1 MNDSRND
8 RLLSSALRAVAE
20 DDEMLLHA
28 PPGVEAKLLA
38 EVRAID
44 RMRRSRRLA
53 VVAAAAAVLFVA
65 IALPFR
71 QQAGRQPAVTDAGPA
86 SAGATREVVTEFF
99 PLEYSVVPVT
109 DGHVLRLQVPR
120 AALASF
126 GVAAFDAPDNTS
138 ATVPADVVV
147 GNDGLA
153 RAVRF
158 VRVVNIQEQE
168 EQKP

>member
-53 VVAAAAAVLFVA
+53 VVAVLFVA

-99 PLEYSVVPVT
+99 PLQYSVVPVT